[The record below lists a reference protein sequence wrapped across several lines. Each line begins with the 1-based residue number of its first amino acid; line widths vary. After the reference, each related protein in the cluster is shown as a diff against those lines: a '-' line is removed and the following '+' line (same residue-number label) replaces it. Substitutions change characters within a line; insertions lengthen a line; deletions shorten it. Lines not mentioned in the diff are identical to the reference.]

1 MKCPEC
7 AEDNPTDARFCVACG
22 TRIERLCPSCNA
34 ALTPGAKYCHLCG
47 TPLDGVDEPVAAR
60 TQLLESGG
68 RGSDAERR
76 QLTVMFCDLVGSTE
90 LSERLDPEDLREL
103 LGAYQQTCGGVI
115 GRYDGHIARYVGDGL
130 LVYFGYPQAHEDD
143 PQRAVNAGLG
153 IVEAIEV
160 LNTDIGRSDITL
172 AVRIGINTG
181 VVVAGDIGTG
191 ERREEMGIVGE
202 TPNIAAR
209 LQALAEPGTVV
220 IGAPTQRLVDGLFIC
235 EDLGLERVKGVSEP
249 VSVYRVREQ
258 SGAPSRFEASASRG
272 LTPLVGREEELGLV
286 LKRWEQVKDREGQAV
301 LLSGEA
307 GIGKSRIVRG
317 FQERIANELRNR
329 VFYYGSPF
337 HSHSA
342 FHPVIEQL
350 ERGLRF
356 DKNDDAKEKQD
367 KLDATLSALG
377 LPLAEIAPVL
387 MSLLSIPAD
396 DRYSSLDVSREE
408 LKKRTLDAFATVIGA
423 MASQAP
429 VLMVVEDLHW
439 IDPST
444 LELLSVLIDQLQS
457 SRTLML
463 LTFRPEFEPPWRSY
477 GYVTA
482 LALNRLSRRDSVA
495 IVTKITKGKPLPR
508 GLLDQIIAE
517 TDGVPLF
524 LEELTKTL
532 LESGQL
538 EEMGDRYGLAG
549 SLTPVEIPASL
560 KDSLIARLD
569 RLGPVKELAQL
580 AATLGRS
587 FSHELLS
594 AVSLLSEQ
602 ELEKGLSRLVEAE
615 LVYSRGSLPAATYEF
630 KHALVRDAAYD
641 SLLRTSRQ
649 TYHQRIA
656 ETLERR
662 FADLSES
669 QPEVLAHHWTE
680 AGLAERAIHYWHEAG
695 QKAIERSANVEA
707 ISHLSK
713 ALDLLKKLPET
724 RARAEQ
730 ELSLLIALGVPL
742 MATKGG
748 AAPEVEETYRR
759 AREIGPYVG
768 ETPQLFPSL
777 RGVWQFCLM
786 GGKLQSARE
795 LGEQLLTLANKAQEP
810 DLILQAH
817 LSLGMSLFWL
827 GEFIESRAHLEQ
839 VNLLYDSSQHRSHAF
854 IYGADPGVVS
864 RFYDARALWHLGYI
878 DQALEENQEACNLAE
893 KLSHPHS
900 LAWSLAFTASLHQL
914 RRDVPATQGQAE
926 ATIALCS
933 EHMFPFWLAWGTIL
947 QGWVFGEGQ
956 RDESVSQIRDGLAA
970 YRATGAETARP
981 YFLTLLAEVYGKTGE
996 IDDGLMVLNE
1006 ALQTADQTANRCFE
1020 AEMHRLHAELLLSR
1034 SDHDQIVAETHLQK
1048 AVGIARHQEAKSLEL
1063 RAAMSLSR
1071 LWAKQGKHESARQL
1085 LTEVYSWFT
1094 EGFDTTDLQAAKIFL
1109 GELTLQQQQA

>member
-1 MKCPEC
+1 
-7 AEDNPTDARFCVACG
+7 
-22 TRIERLCPSCNA
+22 
-34 ALTPGAKYCHLCG
+34 
-47 TPLDGVDEPVAAR
+47 
-60 TQLLESGG
+60 
-68 RGSDAERR
+68 
-76 QLTVMFCDLVGSTE
+76 
-90 LSERLDPEDLREL
+90 
-103 LGAYQQTCGGVI
+103 
-115 GRYDGHIARYVGDGL
+115 
-130 LVYFGYPQAHEDD
+130 
-143 PQRAVNAGLG
+143 
-153 IVEAIEV
+153 
-160 LNTDIGRSDITL
+160 
-172 AVRIGINTG
+172 
-181 VVVAGDIGTG
+181 
-191 ERREEMGIVGE
+191 
-202 TPNIAAR
+202 
-209 LQALAEPGTVV
+209 
-220 IGAPTQRLVDGLFIC
+220 
-235 EDLGLERVKGVSEP
+235 
-249 VSVYRVREQ
+249 
-258 SGAPSRFEASASRG
+258 
-272 LTPLVGREEELGLV
+272 
-286 LKRWEQVKDREGQAV
+286 
-301 LLSGEA
+301 
-307 GIGKSRIVRG
+307 
-317 FQERIANELRNR
+317 
-329 VFYYGSPF
+329 
-337 HSHSA
+337 
-342 FHPVIEQL
+342 
-350 ERGLRF
+350 
-356 DKNDDAKEKQD
+356 
-367 KLDATLSALG
+367 
-377 LPLAEIAPVL
+377 

-396 DRYSSLDVSREE
+396 DRYPLLNVSREE
-408 LKKRTLDAFATVIGA
+408 LKKRTLEAFATMIGA

-429 VLMVVEDLHW
+429 VLMVAEDVHW

-457 SRTLML
+457 SRLLML
-463 LTFRPEFEPPWRSY
+463 LTFRPEFEPPWRGY

-508 GLLDQIIAE
+508 EVLDQIIAE

-538 EEMGDRYGLAG
+538 EEMGDRYTLAG

-602 ELEKGLSRLVEAE
+602 DLEKGLSRLVEAE
-615 LVYSRGSLPAATYEF
+615 LVYCRGSLPAATYEF

-649 TYHQRIA
+649 IYHQQIA

-662 FADLSES
+662 FADLSAS
-669 QPEVLAHHWTE
+669 QPEMLAHHCTE
-680 AGLAERAIHYWHEAG
+680 AGLVEKAVHYWHEAG

-713 ALDLLKKLPET
+713 GLDLLKKLPET
-724 RARAEQ
+724 RARAEE

-759 AREIGPYVG
+759 AREICPDVG

-786 GGKLQSARE
+786 GGQLQSARA
-795 LGEQLLTLANKAQEP
+795 LGEQLLTLANKAQAP

-817 LSLGMSLFWL
+817 LSLGVSLFWL
-827 GEFIESRAHLEQ
+827 GEFIESRTHLEQ
-839 VNLLYDSSQHRSHAF
+839 VNVLYDSRQHRSHAF

-864 RFYDARALWHLGYI
+864 RFYDARTLWHLGYL
-878 DQALEENQEACNLAE
+878 DQALQKNQEAFNLAQ

-914 RRDVPATQGQAE
+914 RRDVPATQKEAE

-933 EHMFPFWLAWGTIL
+933 EHTFPFWLAWGTIL
-947 QGWVFGEGQ
+947 QGWVFGIEGQ
-956 RDESVSQIRDGLAA
+956 GDKSLSQIRDGLAA

-981 YFLTLLAEVYGKTGE
+981 YFLTLLAEVYGKMGE
-996 IDDGLMVLNE
+996 IDEGLVVLNE

-1034 SDHDQIVAETHLQK
+1034 SDHDQIVAETHLLE
-1048 AVGIARHQEAKSLEL
+1048 AIGIARRQEAKSLEL

-1071 LWAKQGKHESARQL
+1071 LWAKQGKHEAARQL
-1085 LTEVYSWFT
+1085 LTEVYSWFS
-1094 EGFDTTDLQAAKIFL
+1094 EGFDTTDLQAAKSFL
-1109 GELTLQQQQA
+1109 EELI